1 MDNLSIVDSLALNAV
16 LCHSWPGVVPPP
28 SDNSFSYYEIKCWR
42 DFPDLL
48 VFFGLDLTPLYGLS
62 V

>member
-1 MDNLSIVDSLALNAV
+1 MLSYVIPGLGLFLLLLITDFHIMKLNV
-16 LCHSWPGVVPPP
+16 GG
-28 SDNSFSYYEIKCWR
+28 I
-42 DFPDLL
+42 FPDLL

>member
-1 MDNLSIVDSLALNAV
+1 MLPHILLGLRSYLLLPIIAFHIMKLNV
-16 LCHSWPGVVPPP
+16 GG
-28 SDNSFSYYEIKCWR
+28 I
-42 DFPDLL
+42 FPDLL